1 MNNEFEDSDTVPQF
15 TFLETAKYHSPSKLK
30 ALTPP
35 NPSRNLH
42 PDLDPDSKDAWEF
55 STARKSKRI
64 ITSKLVIFCLFYLQ
78 DGEVPHSS
86 WLLPPCFFFWLAEL
100 QLKKENHIRFPTR
113 KPSIPQLVTL
123 NTSPDPNPNSNLSK
137 HGNWIK
143 TDSLFMVFVHL
154 SESCRGPSHSCTT
167 DPTFPDLP

>member
-15 TFLETAKYHSPSKLK
+15 TFLEIAKYHSPSKLK
-30 ALTPP
+30 ALTLP
-35 NPSRNLH
+35 NPSHNLH

-55 STARKSKRI
+55 STACKSGRI

-78 DGEVPHSS
+78 DCEVPHSTDLS
-86 WLLPPCFFFWLAEL
+86 LLFFWLAEL
-100 QLKKENHIRFPTR
+100 QLKKENCIRFPTR

-123 NTSPDPNPNSNLSK
+123 NTSPDPNPNSNLRK
-137 HGNWIK
+137 HGNRIK
-143 TDSLFMVFVHL
+143 MDSLFTLFVHL
-154 SESCRGPSHSCTT
+154 SESCRGLSHSCTT